1 MSECHQSDC
10 EPEMDEADEMACHEM
25 LRKLSSLSAYVHHL
39 GQQHLVH
46 LGVCWLMSAGYVSL
60 NLLSNNATLISIGE
74 STNSLHWIMTNTN
87 LQKLKKGCHYSQTF
101 VSKDQHYNLNRF
113 PMHKVC
119 INYGFKISE
128 VQEKT
133 TLRLAGW
140 VEILDTTLYKQASP
154 LCRLSI

>member
-1 MSECHQSDC
+1 MSSVRLWTGDGRGRWDGLPRDASKAFFALCVRAPSRSAA
-10 EPEMDEADEMACHEM
+10 P
-25 LRKLSSLSAYVHHL
+25 RSPRSLL
-39 GQQHLVH
+39 TE
-46 LGVCWLMSAGYVSL
+46 MSAGYVSL

-74 STNSLHWIMTNTN
+74 STNSFHWIMTNTN